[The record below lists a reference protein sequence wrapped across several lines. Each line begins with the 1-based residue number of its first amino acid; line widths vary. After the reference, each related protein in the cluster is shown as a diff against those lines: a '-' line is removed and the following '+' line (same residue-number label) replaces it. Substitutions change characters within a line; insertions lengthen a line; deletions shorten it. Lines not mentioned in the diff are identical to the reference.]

1 MGLESPGRRF
11 EQLKVQLAMVFQPI
25 IDVETGRCCAVE
37 ALMRGVGEVGFDSP
51 LAVLAWAER
60 VGKLAEVDALVRA
73 RTLAAFKA
81 LNAPTN
87 VRLFLNLENRLF
99 ATSALTLET
108 LLAELEG
115 ADVAPGALVL
125 EISERHALAGGATL
139 EAELARWR
147 AAGIGLALDDFGIE
161 LSNLDRLYTLAPEVI
176 KLDKQFIRGLASE
189 PRLVL
194 FVKGVVALARSL
206 GVKVVAEGVEDADVL
221 KACREVGC
229 QYVQGYFIEAPTA
242 VPSLLR
248 RPFEVA
254 SAHDATTPAG
264 GSHERQGLPEQQ
276 FLLEQLSQ
284 PPVLTLDM
292 AMSDA
297 LTLFRQNAAH
307 SHFPVLD
314 AHGVPLGVVTERMLR
329 RYVYSPYGYA
339 LLQKRT
345 VNDQLAHLLKPCS
358 SVTLGTSAAGMIERY
373 YQPGALRSEHEG
385 VCALEQ
391 GRYAGFWTPEAIL
404 SALQWRDMNQ
414 ARDENPLT
422 RLPGNHTIER
432 TLREYLT
439 HTRTDWATVYFDLDY
454 FKPFN
459 DHYGFRRGDEV
470 LLLFARLL
478 ESHFSDDTAFL
489 GHMGGDDFVMFMA
502 CPEVEK
508 ACIEVTALLATFS
521 EEVRALYSASDLAG
535 GGFMGTDRSNQSCW
549 FPLLTTSAAL
559 LVVPGR
565 GVPVSEQ
572 RLLETSVLLKGV
584 AKVEGNTLCCAS
596 VYPGPQAAAASV

>member
-1 MGLESPGRRF
+1 MGLESPERRF
-11 EQLKVQLAMVFQPI
+11 EQLKAQLAMVFQPI

-73 RTLAAFKA
+73 RTLVAFKA
-81 LNAPTN
+81 LEAPAD

-99 ATSALTLET
+99 ATPTLTLEA
-108 LLAELEG
+108 LLAELEHAG
-115 ADVAPGALVL
+115 VAPESLVL
-125 EISERHALAGGATL
+125 EISERHSLAGETAL

-161 LSNLDRLYTLAPEVI
+161 LSNLDRLYTLGPEVI
-176 KLDKQFIRGLASE
+176 KLDKQFICGLGSD
-189 PRLVL
+189 PRQVL

-206 GVKVVAEGVEDADVL
+206 GIKVVAEGVEDAAAL
-221 KACREVGC
+221 EACREVGC

-242 VPSLLR
+242 VPCLLR
-248 RPFEVA
+248 CPFEVA
-254 SAHDATTPAG
+254 SAHDLTASAG
-264 GSHERQGLPEQQ
+264 ASHERQVLPEQQ

-345 VNDQLAHLLKPCS
+345 VNDQLAHLLKPCA

-404 SALQWRDMNQ
+404 SALQWRDMKQ

-432 TLREYLT
+432 TLRDYLT

-478 ESHFSDDTAFL
+478 ESHFSDDSAFL
-489 GHMGGDDFVMFMA
+489 GHVGGDDFVMFLP

-508 ACIEVTALLATFS
+508 VCIEVTALLATFS
-521 EEVRALYSASDLAG
+521 EEVRALYSAPDLAD

-549 FPLLTTSAAL
+549 FPLLTTSAAM

-565 GVPVSEQ
+565 GVSISEQ
-572 RLLETSVLLKGV
+572 RLLETSVLLKGA
-584 AKVEGNTLCCAS
+584 AKVADSNLCCAS
-596 VYPGPQAAAASV
+596 VYPEPQATATRV